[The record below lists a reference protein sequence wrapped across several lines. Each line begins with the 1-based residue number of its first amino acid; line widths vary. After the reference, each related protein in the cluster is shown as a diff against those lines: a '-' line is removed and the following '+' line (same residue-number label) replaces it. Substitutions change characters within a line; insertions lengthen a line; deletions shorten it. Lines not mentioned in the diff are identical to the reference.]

1 MNENLY
7 KLIDELDYQKQINKI
22 FSSYLYYYN
31 YYSCNVESY
40 YRINLFKD
48 YIMNNIDLFIE
59 TLINE
64 NNHCSMMNTFIEKFI
79 DSDPQ
84 LYGFQISTSDFLDY
98 FKPVIE
104 ELKLSDPSYAW
115 EKCSEE
121 TKENLNF

>member
-22 FSSYLYYYN
+22 FSSYLYYYR
-31 YYSCNVESY
+31 YYTCSPESY
-40 YRINLFKD
+40 YRINLFKE
-48 YIMNNIDLFIE
+48 YIINNIDLFIE

-64 NNHCSMMNTFIEKFI
+64 TNHRGMNAFISKFI

-84 LYGFQISTSDFLDY
+84 LHGFQISTSDFLDY
-98 FKPVIE
+98 FNPVIE

-115 EKCSEE
+115 KNCSEE
-121 TKENLNF
+121 TKEYLKF

>member
-7 KLIDELDYQKQINKI
+7 KLIDELDYQKQINKL

-40 YRINLFKD
+40 YRINIFKD
-48 YIMNNIDLFIE
+48 YIINNIDLFIE
-59 TLINE
+59 ILIHS
-64 NNHCSMMNTFIEKFI
+64 NNNFSDMNKFIEKFI
-79 DSDPQ
+79 DTDPQ
-84 LYGFQISTSDFLDY
+84 LYGFQISTSDFLEY
-98 FKPVIE
+98 FNPVIE
-104 ELKLSDPSYAW
+104 ELRLSDPSYAW

>member
-7 KLIDELDYQKQINKI
+7 KLIDELDYQRQINKI

-40 YRINLFKD
+40 YRINIFKE
-48 YIMNNIDLFIE
+48 YIINNIDLFIE
-59 TLINE
+59 ILIDG
-64 NNHCSMMNTFIEKFI
+64 NNHYSMMNNFIEKFI
-79 DSDPQ
+79 DSDSQ

-115 EKCSEE
+115 EKCCEE

>member
-7 KLIDELDYQKQINKI
+7 KLIDELDCPRQINKI

-40 YRINLFKD
+40 YRINIFKE
-48 YIMNNIDLFIE
+48 YIINNIDLFIE
-59 TLINE
+59 ILINQ
-64 NNHCSMMNTFIEKFI
+64 NNHRNMNNFIAKFI

-84 LYGFQISTSDFLDY
+84 LHGFQISTSDFLDY
-98 FKPVIE
+98 FKSVIE
-104 ELKLSDPSYAW
+104 ELKLRDPSYAW

-121 TKENLNF
+121 TKENLKF